1 MKSIL
6 AYLKDHPAV
15 DNVLNFLINAV
26 LVIAVAFVILRVSRK
41 LFQKIQNRKTKFN
54 TQFTEKIFR
63 FLVIFISIMWLVMSN
78 SLTRSFGQ
86 SLFQST
92 AVIAAIAGFAAQNVL
107 ADLIC
112 GIILSSTKPFEPGDR
127 IELENGITG
136 IVKEVTLRHVVLH
149 VVLQGID
156 TQIYIVPNSKI
167 NAQYVRNLSYR
178 TKTRSVDF
186 HFSVSYRTDPEF
198 AKEVI
203 RRAVMDSPL
212 SVPGKKH
219 GKKEPGTDTRF
230 FVNVPTATAGTSLFI
245 RAISFLVLL
254 ALSPALTLAT
264 VYPLAAFTPPSIT
277 FTISILLFVLSGR
290 PILKVTGPLPRRS
303 P

>member
-136 IVKEVTLRHVVLH
+136 IVKEVTLRHVVL
-149 VVLQGID
+149 QGID

-219 GKKEPGTDTRF
+219 GKKEPEYAPVYFMAFKDSSLDLETTAYYKPDTPTEVFKDDINTR
-230 FVNVPTATAGTSLFI
+230 VKKALEQNGIEIPYNYMNV
-245 RAISFLVLL
+245 V
-254 ALSPALTLAT
+254 
-264 VYPLAAFTPPSIT
+264 
-277 FTISILLFVLSGR
+277 
-290 PILKVTGPLPRRS
+290 VTGDRKEVS
-303 P
+303 

>member
-136 IVKEVTLRHVVLH
+136 IVKEVTLRHVVL
-149 VVLQGID
+149 QGID

-219 GKKEPGTDTRF
+219 GKKEPEYAPVYFMAFKDSSLDLETTAYYKPETPTEVFKDDINTR
-230 FVNVPTATAGTSLFI
+230 VKKALEQNGIEIPYNYMNV
-245 RAISFLVLL
+245 V
-254 ALSPALTLAT
+254 
-264 VYPLAAFTPPSIT
+264 
-277 FTISILLFVLSGR
+277 
-290 PILKVTGPLPRRS
+290 VTGDGKEVS
-303 P
+303 

>member
-136 IVKEVTLRHVVLH
+136 IVKEVTLRHVVL
-149 VVLQGID
+149 QGID

-219 GKKEPGTDTRF
+219 GKKEPEYALVYFMAFKDSSLDLETTAYYKPDTPTEVFKDDINTR
-230 FVNVPTATAGTSLFI
+230 VKKALEQNGIEIPYNYMNV
-245 RAISFLVLL
+245 V
-254 ALSPALTLAT
+254 
-264 VYPLAAFTPPSIT
+264 
-277 FTISILLFVLSGR
+277 
-290 PILKVTGPLPRRS
+290 VTGDGKEVS
-303 P
+303 

>member
-136 IVKEVTLRHVVLH
+136 IVKEVTLRHVVL
-149 VVLQGID
+149 QGID

-178 TKTRSVDF
+178 TKTRPVDF
-186 HFSVSYRTDPEF
+186 HFSVSYRTDPEI

-219 GKKEPGTDTRF
+219 GKKEPEYAPVYFMAFKDSSLDLETTAYYKPDTPTEVFKDDINTR
-230 FVNVPTATAGTSLFI
+230 VKKALEQNGIEIPYNYMNV
-245 RAISFLVLL
+245 V
-254 ALSPALTLAT
+254 
-264 VYPLAAFTPPSIT
+264 
-277 FTISILLFVLSGR
+277 
-290 PILKVTGPLPRRS
+290 VTGDGKEVS
-303 P
+303 

>member
-136 IVKEVTLRHVVLH
+136 IVKEVTLRHVVL
-149 VVLQGID
+149 QGID

-219 GKKEPGTDTRF
+219 GKKEPEYAPVYFMAFKDSSLDMETTAYYKPETPTEVFKDDINTR
-230 FVNVPTATAGTSLFI
+230 VKKALEQNGIEIPYNYMNV
-245 RAISFLVLL
+245 V
-254 ALSPALTLAT
+254 
-264 VYPLAAFTPPSIT
+264 
-277 FTISILLFVLSGR
+277 
-290 PILKVTGPLPRRS
+290 VTGDGKEVS
-303 P
+303 

>member
-136 IVKEVTLRHVVLH
+136 IVKEVTLRHVVL
-149 VVLQGID
+149 QGID

-219 GKKEPGTDTRF
+219 GKKEPEYAPVYFMAFKDSSLDLETTAYYKPDTPTEVFKDDINTR
-230 FVNVPTATAGTSLFI
+230 VKKALEQNGIEIPYNYMNV
-245 RAISFLVLL
+245 V
-254 ALSPALTLAT
+254 
-264 VYPLAAFTPPSIT
+264 
-277 FTISILLFVLSGR
+277 
-290 PILKVTGPLPRRS
+290 VTGDGKEVS
-303 P
+303 

>member
-78 SLTRSFGQ
+78 SLPRSFGQ

-136 IVKEVTLRHVVLH
+136 IVKEVTLRHVVL
-149 VVLQGID
+149 QGID
-156 TQIYIVPNSKI
+156 TLFCDVVGLP
-167 NAQYVRNLSYR
+167 AA
-178 TKTRSVDF
+178 
-186 HFSVSYRTDPEF
+186 VSCSSEEGSACLDQLDHELLTCSGSTTH
-198 AKEVI
+198 
-203 RRAVMDSPL
+203 DS
-212 SVPGKKH
+212 
-219 GKKEPGTDTRF
+219 E
-230 FVNVPTATAGTSLFI
+230 
-245 RAISFLVLL
+245 
-254 ALSPALTLAT
+254 
-264 VYPLAAFTPPSIT
+264 
-277 FTISILLFVLSGR
+277 
-290 PILKVTGPLPRRS
+290 
-303 P
+303 

>member
-136 IVKEVTLRHVVLH
+136 IVKEVTLRHVVL
-149 VVLQGID
+149 QGID

-219 GKKEPGTDTRF
+219 GKKEPEYAPVYFMAFKDSSLDLETAAYYKPDTPTEVFKDDINTR
-230 FVNVPTATAGTSLFI
+230 VKKALEQNGIEIPYNYMNV
-245 RAISFLVLL
+245 V
-254 ALSPALTLAT
+254 
-264 VYPLAAFTPPSIT
+264 
-277 FTISILLFVLSGR
+277 
-290 PILKVTGPLPRRS
+290 VTGDGKEVS
-303 P
+303 

>member
-41 LFQKIQNRKTKFN
+41 LFQKIQNRKTKLN

-136 IVKEVTLRHVVLH
+136 IVKEVTLRHVVL
-149 VVLQGID
+149 QGID

-219 GKKEPGTDTRF
+219 GKKEPEYAPVYFMAFKDSSLDLETTAYYKPETPTEVFKDDINTR
-230 FVNVPTATAGTSLFI
+230 VKKALEQNGIEIPYSYMNV
-245 RAISFLVLL
+245 V
-254 ALSPALTLAT
+254 
-264 VYPLAAFTPPSIT
+264 
-277 FTISILLFVLSGR
+277 
-290 PILKVTGPLPRRS
+290 VTGDGKEVS
-303 P
+303 